1 MLVILRPAHGCRRA
15 ARGPVRAPLLRQRD
29 TVVYRVKDGG
39 IRVEVRWVTDERANT
54 AQML

>member
-1 MLVILRPAHGCRRA
+1 MPVRPF
-15 ARGPVRAPLLRQRD
+15 RAPLLRQRD